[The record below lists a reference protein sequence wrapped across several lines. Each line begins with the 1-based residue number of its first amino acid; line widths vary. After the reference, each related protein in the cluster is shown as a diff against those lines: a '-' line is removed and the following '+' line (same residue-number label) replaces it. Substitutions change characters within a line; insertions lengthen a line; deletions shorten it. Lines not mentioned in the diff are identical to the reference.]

1 MSGCAAVTAVLGD
14 TPYLVTLS
22 DDLGHVWRA
31 DEPADLGGAN
41 VGPAPDRLMLG
52 SLAFRP
58 CTLDSPNSRDSLEA
72 QCTTFEVAEVARLL
86 MAGGQI

>member
-1 MSGCAAVTAVLGD
+1 MSGSAAVTAVLGD

-52 SLAFRP
+52 SLAA
-58 CTLDSPNSRDSLEA
+58 CTAITLKMVAARQRRATTSR
-72 QCTTFEVAEVARLL
+72 
-86 MAGGQI
+86 